1 MQRVEPGRGA
11 ARVVRTCLAPTQALG
26 NVCVPLAAQSQP
38 HGRQMDTEF
47 SINVPGNVLY
57 PRRLTEKSHFEA
69 TLKFDK
75 KAKSLY
81 LGMVCNV
88 YL

>member
-26 NVCVPLAAQSQP
+26 NVPLAAQSQP

-57 PRRLTEKSHFEA
+57 PRRLTEKSHFET

-75 KAKSLY
+75 KAKSFC
-81 LGMVCNV
+81 LGMV
-88 YL
+88 